1 LPDISKINALA
12 IGSVSKVDG
21 LAKASI
27 LDIDGVAVP
36 AGFTGLLDTYPNSV
50 GAYSVRRLNSS
61 YTGAAMRVRE
71 DTTDVQTD
79 IDFDSNG
86 DLDTA
91 AITAFATLYSATNV
105 YVVYMYDQSQA
116 GGTATG
122 NDVGTLSAAAQP
134 GILLSGSIHTENG
147 KPALDYSSRTTNALT
162 SQSNIRGA
170 TDDFSAFM
178 VLNNGTSN
186 FRWEWGIGTTN
197 TNWEGVTRRASN
209 TDFGIPFSDNT
220 TLGATTP
227 SAMDVQ
233 HLVTYTRGGLTS
245 NGIAARFNSTPL
257 TLSNQDATART
268 LVADVVDVG
277 GRPTGGGQITGSWQE
292 AIFYDFDQSSPTD
305 NRAGI
310 ESNIDTYYSIP

>member
-1 LPDISKINALA
+1 
-12 IGSVSKVDG
+12 
-21 LAKASI
+21 
-27 LDIDGVAVP
+27 
-36 AGFTGLLDTYPNSV
+36 
-50 GAYSVRRLNSS
+50 
-61 YTGAAMRVRE
+61 MRVRE

-116 GGTATG
+116 GGTGTG
-122 NDVGTLSAAAQP
+122 NDVLTLSASVQP

-178 VLNNGTSN
+178 VSNNGPTS
-186 FRWEWGIGTTN
+186 FRWHWGIGTNN
-197 TNWEGVTRRASN
+197 TNWEGAVRGGGNTQLIVVFSN
-209 TDFGIPFSDNT
+209 NADMI
-220 TLGATTP
+220 ATTP

-233 HLVTYTRGGLTS
+233 HLLTYTRGGFTS
-245 NGIAARFNSTPL
+245 NGIAARFNSTAL
-257 TLSNQDATART
+257 TLSNQDATSRT
-268 LVADVVDVG
+268 LSADVLDVG
-277 GRPTGGGQITGSWQE
+277 GRPTGGGQMTGSWQE

-310 ESNIDTYYSIP
+310 ESNIDTYFNIP